1 MSYPANTPGAGAYMR
16 TRILSASPSE
26 LRLMLFDGALRFT
39 RAGRAELASE
49 KPDFEKLFES
59 FTRSKKI
66 VTELSNGLD
75 RDHDPQMY
83 DRMVGVCEFIYKLL
97 IEANLER
104 DVTKAD
110 QAIELLTYERETWAL
125 AVERASAEAA
135 ADGSAAPAAPAGSFS
150 RSA

>member
-16 TRILSASPSE
+16 TRILSASPSQ

-39 RAGRAELASE
+39 RAGRAQLASE

-59 FTRSKKI
+59 FTRAKKI

-75 RDHDPQMY
+75 RNHDPAMC
-83 DRMVGVCEFIYKLL
+83 DRMIGVCDFIYRLL

-104 DVTKAD
+104 DAAKAD
-110 QAIELLTYERETWAL
+110 QAIELLSYERETWAL
-125 AVERASAEAA
+125 AVERASAE
-135 ADGSAAPAAPAGSFS
+135 SAASGPVAQTVPAGSFS